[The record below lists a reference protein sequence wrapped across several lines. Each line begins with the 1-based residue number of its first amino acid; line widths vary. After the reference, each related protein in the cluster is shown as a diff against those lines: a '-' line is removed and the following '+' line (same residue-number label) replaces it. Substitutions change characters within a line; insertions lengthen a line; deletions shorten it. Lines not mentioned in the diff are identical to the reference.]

1 MNIPYSIHTE
11 STIPSCAFMSIWDVQ
26 ANDTYH
32 SLKSEGFTVP
42 GLFITYE
49 GNGILTQAHET
60 FALHA
65 GTYLIVQDGIT
76 SSYRCQ
82 NNDWKFYFIDFSSLD
97 MSRFLELPINE
108 VVTTGKIGLAMQ
120 KCEHLID
127 LLIEQQHGYEVAAS
141 ILLQEILLLFAKERH
156 AATTQQHQELNK
168 IIIYMHKHIDKT
180 IRVDELIAMS
190 GLSRTTFFTRFRSRT
205 GLSPSDYMLKL
216 KLESAKVSLET
227 TNLSVKEISTNLQFY
242 DEFHFSKLFKK
253 NFGISPSTFRG
264 K

>member
-1 MNIPYSIHTE
+1 MDIPYGLPTKHKIS
-11 STIPSCAFMSIWDVQ
+11 SCEFISIWEVH

-32 SLKSEGFTVP
+32 VTKREGFHVP
-42 GLFITYE
+42 GIFITYE
-49 GNGILTQAHET
+49 GNGILSQASET
-60 FALHA
+60 NVLQS
-65 GTYLIVQDGIT
+65 GTYFIVQEGVPST
-76 SSYRCQ
+76 YHCQ
-82 NNDWKFYFIDFSSLD
+82 NNDWKFYFINFSSLD

-108 VVTTGKIGLAMQ
+108 VVSSGKIGLAMQ

-127 LLIEQQHGYEVAAS
+127 LLIEQQLGYEFTAS

-168 IIIYMHKHIDKT
+168 IIIYMHKSIDKT

-190 GLSRTTFFTRFRSRT
+190 GLARTTFFTRFRSRT

-242 DEFHFSKLFKK
+242 DEFHFSKLFKRHYD
-253 NFGISPSTFRG
+253 ISPSAFRT